1 MNQLL
6 DYWVSHPTK
15 QVTWI
20 DVGSKFVH
28 MINMLKRLKSLR
40 QDHINKPT
48 KDSADED
55 WDVYEELKHYMGKA
69 NVVVKL

>member
-1 MNQLL
+1 
-6 DYWVSHPTK
+6 
-15 QVTWI
+15 
-20 DVGSKFVH
+20 